1 VVSKFIFWFS
11 IFFILYSYLGY
22 PLILFIL
29 SKLFPRPCKKNNE
42 FSHPYVSVIVASNN
56 EEGKIGRRV
65 KNLLAQEYPPG
76 RLEIIVVSDGSTD
89 ATETI
94 VKQLAMEQTSGQA
107 SIFCYAYSPS
117 KGKPTALNLG
127 VQKARGE
134 IIIFADSR
142 QQFEKNTIPE
152 LVANFADPLIGGV
165 SGELVFLE
173 EGESRIKMQM
183 GAYWKYEKLIRK
195 LESKS
200 GSVVGATGA
209 IYAIRKHL
217 YQPLP
222 AETILDDVLTPL
234 NIVFQGYR
242 IVFDGQA
249 VAYDFIS
256 QDVKQEWHRKVRT
269 LSGNWQ
275 LVSISPLF
283 RNSLHNFFFW
293 RIFSHKFA
301 RLFVPFFLIALL
313 LSSLLADGVIYSLVA
328 CGQII
333 FYLVS
338 LLFLLVVPLR
348 RNPILKLCYFFC
360 LLNIAAFFS
369 FFVWCSG
376 RCGSSWKR

>member
-1 VVSKFIFWFS
+1 MSKFIFWFS
-11 IFFILYSYLGY
+11 ISFILYTYIGY
-22 PLILFIL
+22 PFILFIL
-29 SKLFPRPCKKNNE
+29 SRLFPDKSGKSYE
-42 FSHPYVSVIVASNN
+42 FSHQYVSVIVAANN
-56 EEGKIGRRV
+56 EEERIGRRI
-65 KNLLAQEYPPG
+65 KNLLEQEYPADK
-76 RLEIIVVSDGSTD
+76 LEIIVVSDGSTD
-89 ATETI
+89 ATQAI
-94 VKQLAMEQTSGQA
+94 VEQLAMKQTFGQA
-107 SIFCYAYSPS
+107 SIFCYAYSPA

-127 VQKARGE
+127 VEKARGE

-142 QQFEKNTIPE
+142 QQFEKRTVLE
-152 LVANFADPLIGGV
+152 LVANFADPLVGGV

-173 EGESRIKMQM
+173 DGESRIKMQM
-183 GAYWKYEKLIRK
+183 GAYWKYEKMIRR
-195 LESKS
+195 LESNS

-256 QDVKQEWHRKVRT
+256 QDVKQEWYRKVRT

-283 RNSLHNFFFW
+283 KNSLHHFFSW

-301 RLFVPFFLIALL
+301 RLLIPFFLIALL
-313 LSSLLADGVIYSLVA
+313 VSSLLADGVIYPLVA
-328 CGQII
+328 CAQII

-338 LLFLLVVPLR
+338 VLFLLVVPLR
-348 RNPILKLCYFFC
+348 RYAIFKLCYFFC
-360 LLNIAAFFS
+360 ILNIAAFFS

-376 RCGSSWKR
+376 RSGKSWKR